1 MKPDTCAGL
10 IVVTGSPAAGKSRL
24 LSEWTTR
31 LRKRWQVCGVETAP
45 DAARRR
51 GSGTAAPAYHIRIV
65 GTSRVLP
72 WAVLREDGAG
82 RDYPESTRQAVL
94 DGVLPALPDADVCVL
109 EDLGPEELAGRGFSE
124 LMDAVHRVPHLWV
137 VASAK
142 KTTVAELL
150 QRFPEARTLVLDL
163 DEHPD
168 PEEVFAFLGAELE
181 TRLAARVGACAGLGG
196 LVEVGLGSFLHSFRV
211 PLKGHLLAYI
221 QTLLLTTFGR
231 TLHGRG
237 LFRISLLMAMLKAFS
252 PAGRTIRPMFYI
264 FMQGAS
270 FALPV
275 FLFGWHLFS
284 VVLGAVILNGFT
296 LFLSMFVNYLMFG
309 RSILTALGNLVG
321 TVGGLFGLTIES
333 WVGGLLFLFA
343 VKAVLAVVVAVL
355 GYYFHLAPRLFHLGR
370 KAGAFLRPKNVAAGP
385 QTVWQSARAALR
397 DVFRPT
403 FLLAFLLSIL
413 MILFFARISSG
424 EVIFLVVRGLC
435 IAFAGFWLFRRI
447 NVGKLGDSLQRRFS
461 GPMAVALTEAM
472 RVLKDEGTP
481 DLAPTGDRGNP
492 EKGVPD

>member
-1 MKPDTCAGL
+1 MNPETCAGL
-10 IVVTGSPAAGKSRL
+10 ILVTGNPAAGKSRL
-24 LSEWTTR
+24 LADWTTR
-31 LRKRWQVCGVETAP
+31 LRRRWQVCGVETAP

-51 GSGTAAPAYHIRIV
+51 GSNTTATAYHIRIV
-65 GTSRVLP
+65 GDSSVLP
-72 WAVLREDGAG
+72 WAILREDGTG
-82 RDYPESTRQAVL
+82 RRDYPEATREAVIA
-94 DGVLPALPDADVCVL
+94 GVLPVLPDADVCVL
-109 EDLGPEELAGRGFSE
+109 EDLGPEELAGRGFSV
-124 LMDAVHRVPHLWV
+124 LMDAAHRVPHLWV

-142 KTTVAELL
+142 KTTVAALL
-150 QRFPEARTLVLDL
+150 PRFPEARVIVLDL

-168 PEEVFAFLGAELE
+168 PEEVFTFLTAELE
-181 TRLAARVGACAGLGG
+181 TRLAARIGACAGLGG
-196 LVEVGLGSFLHSFRV
+196 LVEVGLGSFLHSFRL

-231 TLHGRG
+231 TLRGRG

-252 PAGRTIRPMFYI
+252 PAGRTVRPMFYI

-270 FALPV
+270 FSLPV

-284 VVLGAVILNGFT
+284 VILGAVILNGFT

-309 RSILTALGNLVG
+309 KSILTALGNLVG
-321 TVGGLFGLTIES
+321 TVGGLFGLQIES
-333 WVGGLLFLFA
+333 WVGGLLFLFV
-343 VKAVLAVVVAVL
+343 VKAVLAVVVAIM

-370 KAGAFLRPKNVAAGP
+370 KAGAFLRPKNASTGP

-413 MILFFARISSG
+413 MILFFAGISSG
-424 EVIFLVVRGLC
+424 EAIFLVARGLC

-447 NVGKLGDSLQRRFS
+447 NVGKLGDALQRRFS

-472 RVLKDEGTP
+472 RVLKDEGP
-481 DLAPTGDRGNP
+481 PPKEGRPLKGGPTEGT
-492 EKGVPD
+492 K